1 MTTVHSTLGWQWAQS
16 LTLRSGIRYRSGDP
30 KPVSLYPAMSY
41 TLPLTTP
48 RAILRASATT
58 AGTRLAAYQAGAFV
72 SGHTWSTGIQMQQST
87 ETGELKVRG
96 HLQLNTDWA
105 WFDTRAGWDE
115 DGFFHSQS
123 LRGTVMIGEDIRFG
137 ALYQECTQAIIR
149 LFTDAN
155 LNERLDAGEALY
167 LRHRLNV
174 GRLTAQ
180 YRANGE
186 VVAPNLIPHETYR
199 VEITRE
205 SITDP
210 LLHPVTG
217 YRFAFVATPGR
228 TRYVDILLQPLPT
241 IFGQLTGW
249 QGSYTVLLVQLRRI
263 DPMRAQ
269 DAESTYALPVY
280 QNGGFFAQ
288 LLSGTYQATA
298 TNLLTG
304 EVVAA
309 AALNVAAGQN
319 FPVIQ
324 LQP

>member
-1 MTTVHSTLGWQWAQS
+1 M
-16 LTLRSGIRYRSGDP
+16 
-30 KPVSLYPAMSY
+30 
-41 TLPLTTP
+41 
-48 RAILRASATT
+48 
-58 AGTRLAAYQAGAFV
+58 
-72 SGHTWSTGIQMQQST
+72 
-87 ETGELKVRG
+87 
-96 HLQLNTDWA
+96 
-105 WFDTRAGWDE
+105 
-115 DGFFHSQS
+115 
-123 LRGTVMIGEDIRFG
+123 
-137 ALYQECTQAIIR
+137 
-149 LFTDAN
+149 
-155 LNERLDAGEALY
+155 
-167 LRHRLNV
+167 
-174 GRLTAQ
+174 
-180 YRANGE
+180 
-186 VVAPNLIPHETYR
+186 VAPNLIPHETYR